1 MVTVFVHREGRTAQA
16 DRVDPAWLDP
26 RGGAVVWVDLAAPTP
41 DEARLLEEVFHFHE
55 LAVEDALAE
64 IHHPK
69 VESYDG
75 YLYVIL
81 HGIDFQAAQHRF
93 ATRDVDFF
101 LGPTYLVTVS
111 DGRSRSVARVREL
124 AARNGWVLAEG
135 PAALMHRIVDAM
147 VDNYRPEVERLEARI
162 DRVERE
168 VVERPRAELMRS
180 VLALKRDVAS
190 LRHVTFP
197 QRDVVARL
205 ARREFPVIGEQ
216 VAYRFRDVYDH
227 LVRLADEGLMMQDRI
242 AGLLETHLA
251 STSNQL
257 NAVTKVLAVIATALI
272 LPTVLAGLW
281 GMNVELPTFPGGP
294 AAQFWWVVGLIAA
307 SVGGMLA
314 VFRAKRWF

>member
-190 LRHVTFP
+190 LRHVTSP

-216 VAYRFRDVYDH
+216 VAYRLRDVYDH